1 MATQR
6 YISTSFW
13 DDAWVQSIDP
23 SEKLLYLYLMT
34 NPLTNIA
41 GIYKITDKRIHD
53 DTGFNVDMIIK
64 LLERFKKAGKAHRAG
79 EYIIIPSW
87 PKHQKWREKPT
98 IDTGIRKILSELP
111 KSIRDKAIEV
121 GYLYPMDTIPI
132 PYEYQPSY
140 LDSDSD
146 KDTDMDM
153 DSDAPALPSPLST
166 PPIQK
171 RDIPTE
177 ASKDATARID
187 RLRTA
192 WNYMGLPEC
201 RYTIANFR
209 DYERADCIRAV
220 TFYTDDEI
228 EAAIK
233 NYAGILKSVDHEVFP
248 YKGFTT
254 FMAKG
259 VEQYIDKADPWT
271 VKKRRATEQE
281 QKKAA
286 EYKDRGGFEVPEATC
301 KCCGHTWRTTQS
313 ICPKCHYEGGD
324 IEDHKEWYRDRFGHD
339 LE

>member
-1 MATQR
+1 MAERRMFALKIIDSDAFLDMPDSTQNLYFHLSMRADDDGFISNPKKVMRMIGASDDDMKVLLAKRFMLSFDTGIVVVKHWRIHNYIAKDR
-6 YISTSFW
+6 YT
-13 DDAWVQSIDP
+13 
-23 SEKLLYLYLMT
+23 ET
-34 NPLTNIA
+34 
-41 GIYKITDKRIHD
+41 IYKEEKATLFVKANGAYTDNPESVDNLYTNCIQND
-53 DTGFNVDMIIK
+53 DTGKVRLGK
-64 LLERFKKAGKAHRAG
+64 VRKVKK
-79 EYIIIPSW
+79 
-87 PKHQKWREKPT
+87 RE
-98 IDTGIRKILSELP
+98 E
-111 KSIRDKAIEV
+111 
-121 GYLYPMDTIPI
+121 
-132 PYEYQPSY
+132 
-140 LDSDSD
+140 
-146 KDTDMDM
+146 
-153 DSDAPALPSPLST
+153 APALPSPLPA

-177 ASKDATARID
+177 SSKDATARID

-271 VKKRRATEQE
+271 IKKRRATEQE

>member
-1 MATQR
+1 MAERRMFALKIIDSDAFLDMPDSTQNLYFHLSMRADDDGFISNPKKVMRMIGASDDDMKVLLAKRFMLSFDTGIVVVKHWRIHNYIAKDR
-6 YISTSFW
+6 YT
-13 DDAWVQSIDP
+13 
-23 SEKLLYLYLMT
+23 ET
-34 NPLTNIA
+34 
-41 GIYKITDKRIHD
+41 IYKEEKATLFVKANGAYTDNPESVDNLYTNCIQND
-53 DTGFNVDMIIK
+53 DTGKVRLGK
-64 LLERFKKAGKAHRAG
+64 VRKVKK
-79 EYIIIPSW
+79 
-87 PKHQKWREKPT
+87 RE
-98 IDTGIRKILSELP
+98 
-111 KSIRDKAIEV
+111 
-121 GYLYPMDTIPI
+121 
-132 PYEYQPSY
+132 
-140 LDSDSD
+140 
-146 KDTDMDM
+146 
-153 DSDAPALPSPLST
+153 DAPALPSPLPT

-220 TFYTDDEI
+220 TFYTDEEI

-233 NYAGILKSVDHEVFP
+233 NYAGILKSVDHEVYP
-248 YKGFTT
+248 YKSFTT
-254 FMAKG
+254 FMSKG
-259 VEQYIDKADPWT
+259 VEQFIDKADPWT